1 MPDSIEDLKVKAGIR
16 ACEYIR
22 SGMKIGLGTGSTVRH
37 SIIEIGRMVAEENL
51 EIIGVPTSIET
62 EILAKE
68 CGINLAEL
76 GDLDGLDLVID
87 GADEFDSNLDLIKG
101 GGGALLREKIV
112 AQSSIEMVVV
122 ADQRKEVAVLG
133 EFPLPVEVTPFAWDE
148 TRRKLGKICSGKIV
162 RRENQ
167 EGGFITDNGN
177 YILDCYFGP
186 KINSPSELETQIQS
200 LAGVA
205 ECGLFCG
212 ICDHVVL
219 ATDSGIKVISK

>member
-167 EGGFITDNGN
+167 EGVFITDNGN

>member
-1 MPDSIEDLKVKAGIR
+1 MS
-16 ACEYIR
+16 
-22 SGMKIGLGTGSTVRH
+22 
-37 SIIEIGRMVAEENL
+37 RMAEENL

-167 EGGFITDNGN
+167 EGVFITDNGN

-186 KINSPSELETQIQS
+186 KITQHSESRLP
-200 LAGVA
+200 
-205 ECGLFCG
+205 FCRP
-212 ICDHVVL
+212 
-219 ATDSGIKVISK
+219 